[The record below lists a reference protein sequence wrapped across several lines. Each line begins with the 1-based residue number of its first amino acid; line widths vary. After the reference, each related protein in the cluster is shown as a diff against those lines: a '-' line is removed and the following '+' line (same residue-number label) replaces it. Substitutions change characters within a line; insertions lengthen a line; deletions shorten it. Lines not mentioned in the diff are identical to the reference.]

1 MDYDKTDI
9 PQTYQQA
16 RDLGPAV
23 LNLWM
28 NVVAAH
34 VDVEAVGN
42 VLDLGCGTGRF
53 SHGLATRLD
62 ADVLGIDPSI
72 KMLQEARK
80 ALRHSRVLYACGLAE
95 ALPLPS
101 DSVDLIFMSM
111 VFHHFTDPELVAR
124 ECRRVLR
131 EHGRLCLRT
140 GTRDKISVYPYVP
153 YFPTSRILLEEHL
166 PSLTS
171 QCQVFETASF
181 RILFSGDV
189 TQEIASDYSEYAD
202 KLALRADSI
211 LVRLDDG
218 EFTSGIAAL
227 RREKRPGPIIEPID
241 FVVFKK
247 S

>member
-23 LNLWM
+23 LDLWM
-28 NVVAAH
+28 NVVADH
-34 VDVEAVGN
+34 VDVETVRS

-53 SHGLATRLD
+53 SQGLATHLD
-62 ADVLGIDPSI
+62 ADVLGLDPSI
-72 KMLQEARK
+72 KMLHEARK
-80 ALRHSRVLYACGLAE
+80 TRDHSRVFYACGLAE

-101 DSVDLIFMSM
+101 ESVDVVFMSM

-131 EHGRLCLRT
+131 ENGRVCLRT
-140 GTRDKISVYPYVP
+140 ASRDKIALYPYVP
-153 YFPTSRILLEEHL
+153 YFPTSKALLEEVL
-166 PSLTS
+166 PSLSFQS
-171 QCQVFETASF
+171 QIFETASF

-189 TQEIASDYSEYAD
+189 TQQIASDYGAYAD
-202 KLALRADSI
+202 KLALKADSI
-211 LVRLDDG
+211 LVRLDDD
-218 EFTSGIAAL
+218 EFDAGVAAL

-241 FVVFKK
+241 FVVFGK